1 MPTIEL
7 HVRKPSKH
15 MNGLD
20 SHWKLKTPLGIR
32 SLGAA
37 IVLINLVF
45 IVVAVLAAEG
55 DWAILLPIAAMVA
68 AAVFG
73 ALLALSH
80 IYIFID
86 ATQVRVGL
94 WPLSARVIPLSELE
108 SYSIVEEVRPSS
120 FGGVGF
126 RKARNKT
133 AYLWGAGPGLEL
145 QKTGGERVTVVFDD
159 AQEAHEALEAV
170 MARKKL

>member
-1 MPTIEL
+1 ML
-7 HVRKPSKH
+7 V
-15 MNGLD
+15 
-20 SHWKLKTPLGIR
+20 
-32 SLGAA
+32 
-37 IVLINLVF
+37 NLVF
-45 IVVAVLAAEG
+45 IVVAVFAAEG

-68 AAVFG
+68 AGVFG

-86 ATQVRVGL
+86 ANQIRVGL

-126 RKARNKT
+126 RKAPRNKT

-145 QKTGGERVTVVFDD
+145 QKTDGERVTVVFDD
-159 AQEAHEALEAV
+159 AHEARDILDTV
-170 MARKKL
+170 VARVRP

>member
-1 MPTIEL
+1 ML
-7 HVRKPSKH
+7 V
-15 MNGLD
+15 NF
-20 SHWKLKTPLGIR
+20 
-32 SLGAA
+32 
-37 IVLINLVF
+37 VF
-45 IVVAVLAAEG
+45 IVVAVFAAEG

-68 AAVFG
+68 AGVFG

-86 ATQVRVGL
+86 ANQIRVGL
-94 WPLSARVIPLSELE
+94 WPLSARIIPLSELE

-126 RKARNKT
+126 RKAPRNKT

-159 AQEAHEALEAV
+159 AHEAHDILATV
-170 MARKKL
+170 VARVRP